1 MKKLLCIGLAFCMLC
16 LCACGADKNDASSK
30 LQENSVIADAAESG
44 VLEVSKFG
52 LGAAQ
57 DEVKKHY
64 QKLVDDYNK
73 LHKDEDEEEHDHNHS
88 DEIIPFYDIDL
99 KGKYTEIDVATCR
112 FYYENKNQDKGIVAI
127 ATDTNVLG
135 FEMGI
140 TTKQEVEEAV
150 GKKGDVF
157 AATKEEE
164 TFLAFPLENL
174 TIFRVEYTKAVLD
187 FYFYEN
193 TLVNAVLKSA
203 E

>member
-1 MKKLLCIGLAFCMLC
+1 MRDIKIAYIGGGSRGWAWGLMSDLAK
-16 LCACGADKNDASSK
+16 ANDICG
-30 LQENSVIADAAESG
+30 
-44 VLEVSKFG
+44 EVA
-52 LGAAQ
+52 L
-57 DEVKKHY
+57 
-64 QKLVDDYNK
+64 
-73 LHKDEDEEEHDHNHS
+73 
-88 DEIIPFYDIDL
+88 YDIDL

-150 GKKGDVF
+150 GKKGEVF